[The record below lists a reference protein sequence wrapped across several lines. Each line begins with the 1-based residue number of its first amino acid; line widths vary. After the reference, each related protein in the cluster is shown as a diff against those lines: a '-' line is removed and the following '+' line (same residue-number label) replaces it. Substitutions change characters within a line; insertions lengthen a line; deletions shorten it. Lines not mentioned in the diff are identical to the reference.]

1 MFIAH
6 RGLYDDNIKE
16 NTIEAFDNAFNNG
29 YQGIEFDIRLTKDK
43 IPVVLNDSFLSRVF
57 GIKGLLKDF
66 TYQELLD
73 KRNIHIPKLVD
84 VINRYQNKVM
94 IIELKE
100 KIDITKYLE
109 NPKND
114 YYISSFNYD
123 YVSYLKKSNNYK
135 LGVINYVLNSAV
147 DYSKLNF
154 IMILDTI
161 YNQKLFKFK
170 ELEIVIYGVVGKIND
185 YNKELK
191 YIV

>member
-6 RGLYDDNIKE
+6 RGLFDDNIKE

-29 YQGIEFDIRLTKDK
+29 YEGIEFDVRLTKDK
-43 IPVVLNDSFLSRVF
+43 IPVILHDSFLSRVF
-57 GIKGLLKDF
+57 GVNGLLKNY

-73 KRNIHIPKLVD
+73 NKIEIPKFED
-84 VINRYQNKVM
+84 VISRYNNKVM

-100 KIDITKYLE
+100 KIDITKYIKDDRNL
-109 NPKND
+109 

-123 YVSYLKKSNNYK
+123 YISYLNKSSYYK
-135 LGVINYVLNSAV
+135 LGVINYLLNSGI
-147 DYSKLNF
+147 DYSKIDF
-154 IMILDTI
+154 IMILDSI
-161 YNQKLFKFK
+161 YNKKLFKLK
-170 ELEIVIYGVVGKIND
+170 DIEIIIYGVIGNINS

>member
-6 RGLYDDNIKE
+6 RGLYDNNIKE
-16 NTIEAFDNAFNNG
+16 NTIEAFDNAFRNG
-29 YQGIEFDIRLTKDK
+29 YQGIEFDVRITKDK
-43 IPVVLNDSFLSRVF
+43 VPVILHDSFLSRVF
-57 GIKGLLKDF
+57 EEQGLLRNF
-66 TYQELLD
+66 TYQEL
-73 KRNIHIPKLVD
+73 RNKNIDIPKLED

-109 NPKND
+109 NPKNE

-123 YVSYLKKSNNYK
+123 YVAYLKKSNNYE
-135 LGVINYVLNSAV
+135 LGVINYVLNSGV
-147 DYSKLNF
+147 DYSKLDF
-154 IMILDTI
+154 IMILDSI
-161 YNQKLFKFK
+161 YNKKLFKFK
-170 ELEIVIYGVVGKIND
+170 ELEIIIYGVVGNIND

>member
-29 YQGIEFDIRLTKDK
+29 YQGIEFDVRLTKDN
-43 IPVVLNDSFLSRVF
+43 IPVVLHDSFLSRVF
-57 GIKGLLKDF
+57 GIKGLLKNF
-66 TYQELLD
+66 TYQEL
-73 KRNIHIPKLVD
+73 RNKNIDIPKLED

-109 NPKND
+109 NPKSN

-123 YVSYLKKSNNYK
+123 YVSYLKKSTNYK
-135 LGVINYVLNSAV
+135 LGVINYVLNSGV
-147 DYSKLNF
+147 DYSKLDF
-154 IMILDTI
+154 IMILDSI
-161 YNQKLFKFK
+161 YNKKLFKFK
-170 ELEIVIYGVVGKIND
+170 ELEIIIYGVVGNIND

>member
-29 YQGIEFDIRLTKDK
+29 YQGIEFDVRLTKDN
-43 IPVVLNDSFLSRVF
+43 IPVVLHDSFLSRVF
-57 GIKGLLKDF
+57 GIKGLLKNF
-66 TYQELLD
+66 TYQEL
-73 KRNIHIPKLVD
+73 RNKNIDIPKLED

-109 NPKND
+109 NPKNN

-123 YVSYLKKSNNYK
+123 YVSYLKKSTNYK
-135 LGVINYVLNSAV
+135 LGVINYVLNSGV
-147 DYSKLNF
+147 DYSKLDF
-154 IMILDTI
+154 IMILDSI
-161 YNQKLFKFK
+161 YNKKLFKFK
-170 ELEIVIYGVVGKIND
+170 ELEIIIYGVVGNIND

>member
-6 RGLYDDNIKE
+6 RGLFDGNIKE

-29 YQGIEFDIRLTKDK
+29 YEGIEFDVRLTKDK
-43 IPVVLNDSFLSRVF
+43 IPVILHDSFLSRVF
-57 GIKGLLKDF
+57 GVKGLLKNY

-73 KRNIHIPKLVD
+73 NKIEIPKFED
-84 VINRYQNKVM
+84 VISRYNNKVM

-100 KIDITKYLE
+100 KIDITKYIKDKRNL
-109 NPKND
+109 

-123 YVSYLKKSNNYK
+123 YISYLNKSVYYK
-135 LGVINYVLNSAV
+135 LGVINYILNSGI
-147 DYSKLNF
+147 DYSKIDF
-154 IMILDTI
+154 IMVLDSI
-161 YNQKLFKFK
+161 YNKKLFKLK
-170 ELEIVIYGVVGKIND
+170 DIEIIIYGVIGNINS

>member
-6 RGLYDDNIKE
+6 RGLYDNNIKE
-16 NTIEAFDNAFNNG
+16 NTIEAFDNAFRNG
-29 YQGIEFDIRLTKDK
+29 YQGIEFDVRITKDK
-43 IPVVLNDSFLSRVF
+43 VPVILHDSFLSRVF
-57 GIKGLLKDF
+57 EEQGLLRNF
-66 TYQELLD
+66 TYKEL
-73 KRNIHIPKLVD
+73 RNKNIDIPKLED

-109 NPKND
+109 NPKNE

-123 YVSYLKKSNNYK
+123 YVAYLKKSSNYK
-135 LGVINYVLNSAV
+135 LGVINYVLNSGV
-147 DYSKLNF
+147 DYSKLDF
-154 IMILDTI
+154 IMILDSI

-170 ELEIVIYGVVGKIND
+170 ELEIIIYGVVGNIND

>member
-6 RGLYDDNIKE
+6 RGLYDNNIKE
-16 NTIEAFDNAFNNG
+16 NTIEAFDNAFRNG
-29 YQGIEFDIRLTKDK
+29 YQGIEFDVRITKDK
-43 IPVVLNDSFLSRVF
+43 VPVILHDSFLSRVF
-57 GIKGLLKDF
+57 EEQGLLRNF
-66 TYQELLD
+66 TYQEL
-73 KRNIHIPKLVD
+73 RNKNIDIPKLED

-109 NPKND
+109 NPKNE

-123 YVSYLKKSNNYK
+123 YVAYLKKSSNYK
-135 LGVINYVLNSAV
+135 LGVINYVLNSGV
-147 DYSKLNF
+147 DYSKLDF
-154 IMILDTI
+154 IMILDSI
-161 YNQKLFKFK
+161 YNKKLFKFK
-170 ELEIVIYGVVGKIND
+170 ELEIIIYGVVGNIND

>member
-29 YQGIEFDIRLTKDK
+29 YQGIEFDVRLTKDN
-43 IPVVLNDSFLSRVF
+43 IPVVLHDSFLSRVF
-57 GIKGLLKDF
+57 GIKGLLKNF
-66 TYQELLD
+66 TYQEL
-73 KRNIHIPKLVD
+73 RNKNIDIPKLED

-109 NPKND
+109 NPKNN

-123 YVSYLKKSNNYK
+123 YVSYLKKSTNYK
-135 LGVINYVLNSAV
+135 LGVINYVLNSGV
-147 DYSKLNF
+147 DYSKLDF
-154 IMILDTI
+154 IMILDSI

-170 ELEIVIYGVVGKIND
+170 ELEIIIYGVVGNIND
-185 YNKELK
+185 YNNELK
-191 YIV
+191 YII

>member
-29 YQGIEFDIRLTKDK
+29 YQGIEFDVRLTKDS
-43 IPVVLNDSFLSRVF
+43 IPVVLHDSFLSRVF
-57 GIKGLLKDF
+57 GIKGLLKNF
-66 TYQELLD
+66 TYQEL
-73 KRNIHIPKLVD
+73 RNKNIDIPKLKD

-109 NPKND
+109 NPKNN

-123 YVSYLKKSNNYK
+123 YVSYLKKSTNYK
-135 LGVINYVLNSAV
+135 LGVINYVLNSGV
-147 DYSKLNF
+147 DYSKLDF
-154 IMILDTI
+154 IMILDSI

-170 ELEIVIYGVVGKIND
+170 ELEIVIYGVVGNINN

-191 YIV
+191 YII

>member
-16 NTIEAFDNAFNNG
+16 NTIEAFDNAFKNG
-29 YQGIEFDIRLTKDK
+29 YQGIEFDVRLTKDK
-43 IPVVLNDSFLSRVF
+43 IPVILHDSFLSRVF
-57 GIKGLLKDF
+57 EEQGLLRNF
-66 TYQELLD
+66 TYQEL
-73 KRNIHIPKLVD
+73 RNKNIDIPKLED

-100 KIDITKYLE
+100 KIDITKYLD
-109 NPKND
+109 NPKNE

-123 YVSYLKKSNNYK
+123 YVAYLKKSSNYK
-135 LGVINYVLNSAV
+135 LGVINYVLNSGV
-147 DYSKLNF
+147 DYSKLDF
-154 IMILDTI
+154 IMILDSI
-161 YNQKLFKFK
+161 YNKKLFKFK
-170 ELEIVIYGVVGKIND
+170 ELEIIIYGVVGNIND

>member
-29 YQGIEFDIRLTKDK
+29 YEGIEFDVRLTKDK
-43 IPVVLNDSFLSRVF
+43 IPVILHDSFLSRVF
-57 GIKGLLKDF
+57 GVKGLLKNY

-73 KRNIHIPKLVD
+73 NKIESPKFED
-84 VINRYQNKVM
+84 VISRYNNKVM

-100 KIDITKYLE
+100 KIDITKYIKDKRNL
-109 NPKND
+109 

-123 YVSYLKKSNNYK
+123 YISYLNKSGYYK
-135 LGVINYVLNSAV
+135 LGVINYILNSGI
-147 DYSKLNF
+147 DYSKIDF
-154 IMILDTI
+154 IMVLDSI
-161 YNQKLFKFK
+161 YNKKLFKLK
-170 ELEIVIYGVVGKIND
+170 DIEIIIYGVIGNINS

>member
-6 RGLYDDNIKE
+6 RGLYDNNIKE
-16 NTIEAFDNAFNNG
+16 NTIEAFDNAFRNG
-29 YQGIEFDIRLTKDK
+29 YQGIEFDVRITKDK
-43 IPVVLNDSFLSRVF
+43 VPVILHDSFLSRVF
-57 GIKGLLKDF
+57 EEQGLLRNF
-66 TYQELLD
+66 TYQEL
-73 KRNIHIPKLVD
+73 RNKNIDIPKLED

-109 NPKND
+109 NPKNE

-123 YVSYLKKSNNYK
+123 YVAYLKKSNNYK
-135 LGVINYVLNSAV
+135 LGVINYVLNSGV
-147 DYSKLNF
+147 DYSKLDF
-154 IMILDTI
+154 IMILDSI
-161 YNQKLFKFK
+161 YNKKLFKFK
-170 ELEIVIYGVVGKIND
+170 ELEIIIYGVVGNIND

>member
-6 RGLYDDNIKE
+6 RGLYDGKIKE
-16 NTIEAFDNAFNNG
+16 NTIEAFDNAFKNG
-29 YQGIEFDIRLTKDK
+29 YQGIEFDVRLTKDK
-43 IPVVLNDSFLSRVF
+43 IPVILHDSFLSRVF
-57 GIKGLLKDF
+57 EKKGLLRNF
-66 TYQELLD
+66 TYQEL
-73 KRNIHIPKLVD
+73 RNKNIDIPKLED

-109 NPKND
+109 NPKNN

-123 YVSYLKKSNNYK
+123 YVAYLKKSSNYK
-135 LGVINYVLNSAV
+135 LGVINYVLNSGV
-147 DYSKLNF
+147 DYSKLDF
-154 IMILDTI
+154 IMILDSI
-161 YNQKLFKFK
+161 YNKKLFKFK
-170 ELEIVIYGVVGKIND
+170 ELEIIIYGVVGNIND

>member
-6 RGLYDDNIKE
+6 RGLFDDNIKE

-29 YQGIEFDIRLTKDK
+29 YEGIEFDVRLTKDK
-43 IPVVLNDSFLSRVF
+43 IPVILHDSFLSRVF
-57 GIKGLLKDF
+57 GVKGLLKNY

-73 KRNIHIPKLVD
+73 NKIEIPKFED
-84 VINRYQNKVM
+84 VISRYNNKVM

-100 KIDITKYLE
+100 KIDITKYIKDKRNL
-109 NPKND
+109 

-123 YVSYLKKSNNYK
+123 YISYLNKSVYYK
-135 LGVINYVLNSAV
+135 LGVINYILNSGI
-147 DYSKLNF
+147 DYSKIDF
-154 IMILDTI
+154 IMVLDSI
-161 YNQKLFKFK
+161 YNKKLFKLK
-170 ELEIVIYGVVGKIND
+170 DIEIIIYGVIDNINS

>member
-6 RGLYDDNIKE
+6 RGLYDNNIKE
-16 NTIEAFDNAFNNG
+16 NTIEAFDNAFRNG
-29 YQGIEFDIRLTKDK
+29 YQGIEFDVRITKDK
-43 IPVVLNDSFLSRVF
+43 VPVILHDSFLSRVF
-57 GIKGLLKDF
+57 EEQGLLRNF
-66 TYQELLD
+66 TYKEL
-73 KRNIHIPKLVD
+73 RNKNIDIPKLED

-109 NPKND
+109 NPKNE

-123 YVSYLKKSNNYK
+123 YVAYLKKSSNYK
-135 LGVINYVLNSAV
+135 LGVINYVLNSGV
-147 DYSKLNF
+147 DYSKLDF
-154 IMILDTI
+154 IMILDSI
-161 YNQKLFKFK
+161 YNKKLFKFK
-170 ELEIVIYGVVGKIND
+170 ELEIIIYGVVGNIND

>member
-29 YQGIEFDIRLTKDK
+29 YQGIEFDVRLTKDS
-43 IPVVLNDSFLSRVF
+43 IPVVLHDSFLSRVF
-57 GIKGLLKDF
+57 GIKGLLKNF
-66 TYQELLD
+66 TYQEL
-73 KRNIHIPKLVD
+73 RNKNIDIPKLED

-109 NPKND
+109 NPKNN

-123 YVSYLKKSNNYK
+123 YVSYLKKSTNYK
-135 LGVINYVLNSAV
+135 LGVINYVLNSGV
-147 DYSKLNF
+147 DYSKLDF
-154 IMILDTI
+154 IMILDSI

-170 ELEIVIYGVVGKIND
+170 ELEIVIYGVVGNINY

-191 YIV
+191 YII

>member
-6 RGLYDDNIKE
+6 RGLYDENIKE

-29 YQGIEFDIRLTKDK
+29 YQGIEFDVRLTKDN
-43 IPVVLNDSFLSRVF
+43 IPVVLHDSFLSRVF
-57 GIKGLLKDF
+57 GIKGVLKDF
-66 TYQELLD
+66 TYQEL
-73 KRNIHIPKLVD
+73 RNKNIDIPKLED

-123 YVSYLKKSNNYK
+123 YVAYLKKSSNYK
-135 LGVINYVLNSAV
+135 LGVINYVLNSGV
-147 DYSKLNF
+147 DYSKLDF
-154 IMILDTI
+154 IMILDSI
-161 YNQKLFKFK
+161 YNKKLFKFK
-170 ELEIVIYGVVGKIND
+170 ELEIIIYGVVGNIND

>member
-29 YQGIEFDIRLTKDK
+29 YQGIEFDVRLTKDN
-43 IPVVLNDSFLSRVF
+43 IPVVLHDSFLSRVF
-57 GIKGLLKDF
+57 GIKGLLKNF
-66 TYQELLD
+66 TYQEL
-73 KRNIHIPKLVD
+73 RNKNIDIPKLED

-109 NPKND
+109 NSKNN

-123 YVSYLKKSNNYK
+123 YVSYLKKSTNYK
-135 LGVINYVLNSAV
+135 LGVINYVLNSGV
-147 DYSKLNF
+147 DYSKLDF
-154 IMILDTI
+154 IMILDSI

-170 ELEIVIYGVVGKIND
+170 ELEIIIYGVVGNIND

-191 YIV
+191 YII

>member
-29 YQGIEFDIRLTKDK
+29 YQGIEFDVRLTKDN
-43 IPVVLNDSFLSRVF
+43 IPVVLHDSFLSRVF
-57 GIKGLLKDF
+57 GIKGLLKNF
-66 TYQELLD
+66 TYQEL
-73 KRNIHIPKLVD
+73 RNKNIDIPKLED

-109 NPKND
+109 NPKNN

-123 YVSYLKKSNNYK
+123 YVAYLKKSSNYK
-135 LGVINYVLNSAV
+135 LGVINYVLNSGV
-147 DYSKLNF
+147 DYSKLDF
-154 IMILDTI
+154 IMILDSI

-170 ELEIVIYGVVGKIND
+170 ELEIIIYGVVGNIND
-185 YNKELK
+185 YNNELK
-191 YIV
+191 YII

>member
-1 MFIAH
+1 
-6 RGLYDDNIKE
+6 
-16 NTIEAFDNAFNNG
+16 
-29 YQGIEFDIRLTKDK
+29 
-43 IPVVLNDSFLSRVF
+43 
-57 GIKGLLKDF
+57 
-66 TYQELLD
+66 
-73 KRNIHIPKLVD
+73 
-84 VINRYQNKVM
+84 M

-109 NPKND
+109 NPQNN

-123 YVSYLKKSNNYK
+123 YVSYLKKSNNYN
-135 LGVINYVLNSAV
+135 LGVINYVLNSGV
-147 DYSKLNF
+147 DYSKLDF

>member
-6 RGLYDDNIKE
+6 RGLFDDNIKE

-29 YQGIEFDIRLTKDK
+29 YEGIEFDVRLTKDK
-43 IPVVLNDSFLSRVF
+43 IPVILHDSFLSRVF
-57 GIKGLLKDF
+57 GVKGLLKNY

-73 KRNIHIPKLVD
+73 NKIKIPKFED
-84 VINRYQNKVM
+84 VISRYNNKVM

-100 KIDITKYLE
+100 KIDITKYIKDKRNL
-109 NPKND
+109 

-123 YVSYLKKSNNYK
+123 YISYLNKSVYYK
-135 LGVINYVLNSAV
+135 LGVINYILNSGI
-147 DYSKLNF
+147 DYSKIDF
-154 IMILDTI
+154 IMVLDSI
-161 YNQKLFKFK
+161 YNKKLFKLK
-170 ELEIVIYGVVGKIND
+170 DIEIIIYGVIGNINR

>member
-29 YQGIEFDIRLTKDK
+29 YQGIEFDVRLTKDN
-43 IPVVLNDSFLSRVF
+43 IPVVLHDSFLSRVF
-57 GIKGLLKDF
+57 GIKGLLKNF
-66 TYQELLD
+66 TYQEL
-73 KRNIHIPKLVD
+73 RNKNIDIPKLED

-109 NPKND
+109 NPKNN

-123 YVSYLKKSNNYK
+123 YVSYLKKSTNYK
-135 LGVINYVLNSAV
+135 LGVINYVLNSGV
-147 DYSKLNF
+147 DYSKLDF
-154 IMILDTI
+154 IMILDSI

-170 ELEIVIYGVVGKIND
+170 ELEIVIYGVIGNIND
-185 YNKELK
+185 YNNELK
-191 YIV
+191 YII

>member
-6 RGLYDDNIKE
+6 RGLYDSKIKE
-16 NTIEAFDNAFNNG
+16 NTIEAFDNAFKNG
-29 YQGIEFDIRLTKDK
+29 YQGIEFDVRLTKDK
-43 IPVVLNDSFLSRVF
+43 IPVILHDSFLSRVF
-57 GIKGLLKDF
+57 EKKGLLRNF
-66 TYQELLD
+66 TYQEL
-73 KRNIHIPKLVD
+73 RNKNIDIPKLED

-109 NPKND
+109 NPKNN

-123 YVSYLKKSNNYK
+123 YVAYLKKSSNYK
-135 LGVINYVLNSAV
+135 LGVINYVLNSGV
-147 DYSKLNF
+147 DYSKLDF
-154 IMILDTI
+154 IMILDSI
-161 YNQKLFKFK
+161 YNKKLFKFK
-170 ELEIVIYGVVGKIND
+170 ELEIIIYGVVGNIND

>member
-29 YQGIEFDIRLTKDK
+29 YQGIEFDVRLTKDN
-43 IPVVLNDSFLSRVF
+43 IPVVLHDSFLSRVF
-57 GIKGLLKDF
+57 GIKGLLKNF
-66 TYQELLD
+66 TYQEL
-73 KRNIHIPKLVD
+73 RNKNIDIPKLED

-123 YVSYLKKSNNYK
+123 YVSYLKKSTNYK
-135 LGVINYVLNSAV
+135 LGVINYVLNSGV
-147 DYSKLNF
+147 DYSKLDF
-154 IMILDTI
+154 IMILDSI

-170 ELEIVIYGVVGKIND
+170 ELEIVIYGVIGNIND
-185 YNKELK
+185 YNNELK
-191 YIV
+191 YII

>member
-29 YQGIEFDIRLTKDK
+29 YQGIEFDVRLTKDN
-43 IPVVLNDSFLSRVF
+43 IPVVLHDSFLSRVF
-57 GIKGLLKDF
+57 GIKGLLKNF
-66 TYQELLD
+66 TYQEL
-73 KRNIHIPKLVD
+73 RNKNIDITKLED

-109 NPKND
+109 NPKNN

-123 YVSYLKKSNNYK
+123 YVSYLKKSTNYK
-135 LGVINYVLNSAV
+135 LGVINYVLNSGV
-147 DYSKLNF
+147 DYSKLDF
-154 IMILDTI
+154 IMILDSI

-170 ELEIVIYGVVGKIND
+170 ELEIIIYGVVGNIND